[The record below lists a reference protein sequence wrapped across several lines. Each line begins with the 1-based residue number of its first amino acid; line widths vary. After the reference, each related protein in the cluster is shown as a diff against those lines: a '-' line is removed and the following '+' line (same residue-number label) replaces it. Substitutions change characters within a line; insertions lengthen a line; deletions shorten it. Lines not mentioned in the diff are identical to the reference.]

1 MSTSTNQK
9 PMWQVS
15 FGQATGRCHV
25 ATSTLTFLDTSAPL
39 RKCTRRLDR
48 PHGGT
53 ARRRCRRSAR
63 GLTAPPMHPSFGPA
77 SRWHRPPPLS
87 PPCSRPHSARAAR
100 PLSARDRFVRHPFAC
115 DTLSQRASCD
125 TLSRAT
131 PFRSALRTLACL
143 PSSGWARCCVRFGVA
158 RWFWRQFSPRPVVA
172 LLHHRDAAVAVA
184 HRHHR
189 RRTRAPPPS
198 PPPPLPS
205 VPPLPLPPP
214 PSPLVPTITTATAT
228 VGAPATATTTTIAPR
243 APASAAVPPFALT
256 IDCANDPHAP
266 RRRPRGQPKF
276 LTHPSCRCVPL
287 RR

>member
-15 FGQATGRCHV
+15 FGQATERCHV

-53 ARRRCRRSAR
+53 A
-63 GLTAPPMHPSFGPA
+63 
-77 SRWHRPPPLS
+77 PPPLS
-87 PPCSRPHSARAAR
+87 PLCSRPHSAPNAPVVWTGLTVAPPAAVVAALLAASQRPRSASTIRPR
-100 PLSARDRFVRHPFAC
+100 PLRATPFRVRHPFAARFVRHPFAC
-115 DTLSQRASCD
+115 DTLSQRASD
-125 TLSRAT
+125 
-131 PFRSALRTLACL
+131 
-143 PSSGWARCCVRFGVA
+143 FGVPPILRLGPVLCA
-158 RWFWRQFSPRPVVA
+158 FWCGPLVLAPV
-172 LLHHRDAAVAVA
+172 LSSS
-184 HRHHR
+184 R
-189 RRTRAPPPS
+189 RRTPPPPRRRRRRRAPPP
-198 PPPPLPS
+198 PPPHS
-205 VPPLPLPPP
+205 RTT
-214 PSPLVPTITTATAT
+214 TITTATAT

>member
-39 RKCTRRLDR
+39 RRKCTRRLDR
-48 PHGGT
+48 PRGGT

-115 DTLSQRASCD
+115 DTLSQRASD
-125 TLSRAT
+125 
-131 PFRSALRTLACL
+131 
-143 PSSGWARCCVRFGVA
+143 FGVPPILRLGPVLCA
-158 RWFWRQFSPRPVVA
+158 FWCGPLVLAPV
-172 LLHHRDAAVAVA
+172 LSSS
-184 HRHHR
+184 R
-189 RRTRAPPPS
+189 RRT
-198 PPPPLPS
+198 PPPPRRRRRRRAP
-205 VPPLPLPPP
+205 PPP
-214 PSPLVPTITTATAT
+214 PSPSRTTTITTATAT

-243 APASAAVPPFALT
+243 AHHHYRHRYRR
-256 IDCANDPHAP
+256 CP
-266 RRRPRGQPKF
+266 RYRYHHHHR
-276 LTHPSCRCVPL
+276 PSCPCVRRGAAL
-287 RR
+287 RAHDRLR